1 MIQIKHKNDS
11 NRTQKWFKPNTKM
24 VQMKQNGPN
33 RTQKW
38 SKQNTK
44 IVKIEHKNG

>member
-1 MIQIKHKNDS
+1 
-11 NRTQKWFKPNTKM
+11 M

-44 IVKIEHKNG
+44 IVKIKHKNG